1 MLALRHSEQS
11 AGIERKEGRCA
22 SFENLDNGVI
32 GARFKQKRATDP
44 IRCPLKNFRPV
55 PEDSKV
61 ILLEDDHCVRHHPDH
76 LDRRQEGHRIRDHP

>member
-32 GARFKQKRATDP
+32 GARFKQKKGNGSY
-44 IRCPLKNFRPV
+44 PLPSGNFRPV

-61 ILLEDDHCVRHHPDH
+61 ILLEDDHRVRHHPDH